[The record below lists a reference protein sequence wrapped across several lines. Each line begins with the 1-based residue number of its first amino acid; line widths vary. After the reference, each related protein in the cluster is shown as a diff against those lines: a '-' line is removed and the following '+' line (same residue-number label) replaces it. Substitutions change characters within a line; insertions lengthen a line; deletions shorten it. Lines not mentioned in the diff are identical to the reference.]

1 MATARMTDDLLKK
14 LCDKYISD
22 YWKVNTKP
30 ELDNELGL
38 EIYNKFAKPFFDQLS
53 KLTNESTFG
62 SMVFGSDS
70 NNSVIQEKSEFNAS
84 IYLPER
90 RSTRQDYR
98 KTKTTSDG
106 SAKEVDWSL
115 NDYLTTI
122 SWDEDGDEEIYVA
135 KFDLPYPVPM
145 VCDRYSE
152 PATMPLHQMRSDPL
166 YQKVVDQVTAKINA
180 KIALQNDVCE
190 YFNTLDRFETLNQAL
205 KAWPQLG
212 TAVEQVM
219 PEKMVA
225 INRRTERKKK
235 ALENQTAVEE
245 VSKKFNNVMLGSTL
259 LGDDDDS

>member
-14 LCDKYISD
+14 LCDKYIND

-30 ELDNELGL
+30 ELDDELGL
-38 EIYNKFAKPFFDQLS
+38 KIYNKYAKPFFDELETVIQGSPFGKMIIEQNQGNGVLS
-53 KLTNESTFG
+53 KHNDF
-62 SMVFGSDS
+62 
-70 NNSVIQEKSEFNAS
+70 SVHV
-84 IYLPER
+84 YVPER
-90 RSTRQDYR
+90 HSKTQEYR
-98 KTKTTSDG
+98 KTKTASDG
-106 SAKEVDWSL
+106 SAKEVDWQL
-115 NDYLTTI
+115 KDYLTTTTW
-122 SWDEDGDEEIYVA
+122 SDEDEDVYNA
-135 KFDLPYPVPM
+135 TFQLPYEVLQPVDKYNSPM
-145 VCDRYSE
+145 AFPLY
-152 PATMPLHQMRSDPL
+152 TMREDPL
-166 YQKVVDQVTAKINA
+166 YQEVVEQVKAKLNA

-205 KAWPQLG
+205 KAWPQLA

-235 ALENQTAVEE
+235 ALENQNAVEE